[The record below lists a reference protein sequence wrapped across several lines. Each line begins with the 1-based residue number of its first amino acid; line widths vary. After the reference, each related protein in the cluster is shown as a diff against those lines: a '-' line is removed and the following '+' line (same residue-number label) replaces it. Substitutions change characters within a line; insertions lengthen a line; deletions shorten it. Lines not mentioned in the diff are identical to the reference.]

1 MLKKDKST
9 LEQLINY
16 FGGGNIR
23 DLDEKN
29 LRFDIASL
37 KDLTAVIN
45 HFDKYP
51 LFTKK
56 HEDYLLFKQAF
67 DLYSNKNHLTMEG
80 LRQIVGIKALLRN
93 KGLPGSLLDA
103 FPDITP
109 AILPII
115 DTTFLMEDK
124 SVLSP

>member
-1 MLKKDKST
+1 MHKKDKSA

-23 DLDEKN
+23 DLDGNN

-37 KDLTAVIN
+37 KGLTAVIN

-56 HEDYLLFKQAF
+56 QEDYLLFKQAF
-67 DLYSNKNHLTMEG
+67 DLYINKNHLTMEG

-93 KGLPGSLLDA
+93 KGLSDSLLEA

-115 DTTFLMEDK
+115 DTTSISYADC
-124 SVLSP
+124 VLFP